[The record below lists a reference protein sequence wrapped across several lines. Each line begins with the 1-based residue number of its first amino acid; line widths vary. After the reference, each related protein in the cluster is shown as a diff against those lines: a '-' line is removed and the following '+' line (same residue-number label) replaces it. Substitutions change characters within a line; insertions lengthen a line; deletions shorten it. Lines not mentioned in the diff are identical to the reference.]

1 MMMNSCIGAEAAFAA
16 VRTADVE
23 AMSREQL
30 AAHNGDLKRLRSWLG
45 AAEVRAAR
53 RAKTLEAA
61 GCCESVESMASRNG
75 GRSGRGARDLSDRT
89 EVCDEMPDVEAALS
103 GGEIGTEHVDAIAK
117 AVRGLDADAK
127 AEFHEL
133 GADIVAEA
141 ARSGVDAF
149 ARSMRDLAGSIRSR
163 RDTQSDVEELE
174 TQRKASKVSRWI
186 DDRTGMHHTRLELD
200 PVRDA
205 KLHSAVNAELA
216 RLRATDGTTGTPW
229 AQMLVDAFVNTVTG
243 TTTVAADDLAD
254 DDATAETA
262 ASGRVDRV
270 PEITV
275 LIDYQKLVGDAADA
289 GICETD
295 NGIPLPVATV
305 RRLCC
310 DAEILPAV
318 LGADGE
324 ILDAGRSART
334 ANRAQRR
341 ALRAMHRGCAHPD
354 CTVGFDAC
362 RIHHVRW
369 WWNQRGRTDIDNLL
383 PLCERHHHLVHEG
396 GWTLTMT
403 PDRIAT
409 WRRPDQT
416 LFHQGTT
423 IDRRPTGNSTD
434 RPAADLTVGEQP
446 PSGDRRSGRAISGPP
461 AEGHRVRRSRPE
473 QHGPGSD
480 DRSDHQSQDDQ
491 LTLI

>member
-1 MMMNSCIGAEAAFAA
+1 MMKSCTDAEAAFAA
-16 VRTADVE
+16 IRAADVE
-23 AMSREQL
+23 AMSRDQL
-30 AAHNGDLKRLRSWLG
+30 AAHNHNLKRLRAWLG

-61 GCCESVESMASRNG
+61 GCCESAESMASRNG

-89 EVCDEMPDVEAALS
+89 EVCDEMPDVESALAAGDIS
-103 GGEIGTEHVDAIAK
+103 SEHVDAVAK
-117 AVRGLDADAK
+117 AARGLGDDAK

-133 GADIVAEA
+133 GADIVDEA
-141 ARSGVDAF
+141 VGSGVDAF
-149 ARSMRDLAGSIRSR
+149 ARSMRDLARSIKARH
-163 RDTQSDVEELE
+163 DAQSGVAELE
-174 TQRKASKVSRWI
+174 AQRKASKVSRWI

-216 RLRATDGTTGTPW
+216 RLRATDGTAKTPW
-229 AQMLVDAFVNTVTG
+229 AQMLVDAFVNTMVG
-243 TTTVAADDLAD
+243 TPTVGASSGDPADDGSAGSTPE
-254 DDATAETA
+254 ATDR
-262 ASGRVDRV
+262 SGRVDRV

-275 LIDYQKLVGDAADA
+275 LIDYQKLVDDAATV

-324 ILDAGRSART
+324 VLDAGRSART

-354 CTVGFDAC
+354 CSVGFDAC

-369 WWNQRGRTDIDNLL
+369 WWNDRGRTDNLL
-383 PLCERHHHLVHEG
+383 PLCERHHHLVHKG

-403 PDRIAT
+403 PDRVAT
-409 WRRPDQT
+409 WRRPDGT
-416 LFHQGTT
+416 LFHRGST
-423 IDRRPTGNSTD
+423 IDRRPTDNSTERTVSDPHANGRRPDDPSTSRVGGPTADD
-434 RPAADLTVGEQP
+434 RIEHDE
-446 PSGDRRSGRAISGPP
+446 RRSDTRSGIG
-461 AEGHRVRRSRPE
+461 AE
-473 QHGPGSD
+473 
-480 DRSDHQSQDDQ
+480 Q
-491 LTLI
+491 LELI

>member
-1 MMMNSCIGAEAAFAA
+1 
-16 VRTADVE
+16 
-23 AMSREQL
+23 
-30 AAHNGDLKRLRSWLG
+30 
-45 AAEVRAAR
+45 
-53 RAKTLEAA
+53 
-61 GCCESVESMASRNG
+61 
-75 GRSGRGARDLSDRT
+75 
-89 EVCDEMPDVEAALS
+89 
-103 GGEIGTEHVDAIAK
+103 
-117 AVRGLDADAK
+117 
-127 AEFHEL
+127 
-133 GADIVAEA
+133 
-141 ARSGVDAF
+141 
-149 ARSMRDLAGSIRSR
+149 MRDLAGSIRSR
-163 RDTQSDVEELE
+163 RDAQSGVEELE

-200 PVRDA
+200 PLRDA

-243 TTTVAADDLAD
+243 TTTVAASDLA

-275 LIDYQKLVGDAADA
+275 LIDWQKLLDDATGV

-295 NGIPLPVATV
+295 NGIALPVATV

-403 PDRIAT
+403 PNRVAT
-409 WRRPDQT
+409 WRRPDGT
-416 LFHQGTT
+416 LFHQGST
-423 IDRRPTGNSTD
+423 IDRRPADNSTD
-434 RPAADLTVGEQP
+434 RPATDRTADEQ
-446 PSGDRRSGRAISGPP
+446 DAV
-461 AEGHRVRRSRPE
+461 GHRAQRSRPE
-473 QHGPGSD
+473 
-480 DRSDHQSQDDQ
+480 RSDPISGDISDHELEGSQ